1 MRNFFILSVLALL
14 TLVADGQII
23 VPVCGNL
30 KGLPSQEECKEIT
43 ERKLILMI
51 PALSE
56 IKIKSLEKKKES
68 GEIARIKKDYAE
80 FVQAIKNGV
89 QEHWNLH
96 TEISIKTQEE
106 VMSLSKKGS
115 KEYIVLSFA
124 NPYRQQSGSNLY
136 KFSYSFDGDERVRD
150 EMSAHMY
157 GEKCLIMVP
166 IEKVDAA
173 EDFINNLYLAISLP
187 NEMVDNES
195 IVFGIDF
202 VNHVVKS
209 KLADERYSHLDI
221 SKNADK
227 LKTYQLAVNKN
238 EWDTE
243 LPEAEAEKIYG
254 YDIEIMEAE
263 AFNEVLN
270 KGKAGIAYGVKMGPY
285 IAIVLSDTK
294 EVVYLSG
301 LGNQMI
307 TKMSEL
313 YNVKELEKLNK
324 AIIDTRD

>member
-1 MRNFFILSVLALL
+1 
-14 TLVADGQII
+14 
-23 VPVCGNL
+23 
-30 KGLPSQEECKEIT
+30 
-43 ERKLILMI
+43 
-51 PALSE
+51 
-56 IKIKSLEKKKES
+56 
-68 GEIARIKKDYAE
+68 
-80 FVQAIKNGV
+80 
-89 QEHWNLH
+89 
-96 TEISIKTQEE
+96 
-106 VMSLSKKGS
+106 
-115 KEYIVLSFA
+115 
-124 NPYRQQSGSNLY
+124 
-136 KFSYSFDGDERVRD
+136 
-150 EMSAHMY
+150 
-157 GEKCLIMVP
+157 MVP

-294 EVVYLSG
+294 EVVYVSG

-313 YNVKELEKLNK
+313 YNAKELEKLNK
-324 AIIDTRD
+324 AIIDTRN